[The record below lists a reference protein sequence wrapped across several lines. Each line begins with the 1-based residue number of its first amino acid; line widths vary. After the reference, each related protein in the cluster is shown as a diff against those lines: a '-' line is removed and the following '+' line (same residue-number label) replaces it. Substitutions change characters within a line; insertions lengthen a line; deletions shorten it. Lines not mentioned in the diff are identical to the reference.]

1 MTVVMVIM
9 IVITLMTTMTM
20 LEWAEFQLYSENQTS
35 DHFKQGL
42 NYVILLNIA
51 KSMRRSSYSIL

>member
-9 IVITLMTTMTM
+9 IVITLMTTMMM

-51 KSMRRSSYSIL
+51 KSMR